1 MRFILVGNCK
11 NGSKKFTYC
20 KVFAFGAL
28 RFAEL
33 EIFES
38 SPKFVV
44 TNYLGVSMSAGA
56 YVLMAVLLLSGGFGI
71 YRKLSDGKLR
81 EEIVLPKQGLAEHLH
96 LHHDHAPQVTFL
108 QFSSQFCQPCR
119 VTTKILDEVTNSF
132 PDICHIELD
141 VVEHLDLVKT
151 YGINRTPTTLI
162 IDNEGTVHFRAV
174 GVPKKSEVVHAVAQ
188 LA

>member
-1 MRFILVGNCK
+1 M
-11 NGSKKFTYC
+11 
-20 KVFAFGAL
+20 
-28 RFAEL
+28 
-33 EIFES
+33 
-38 SPKFVV
+38 
-44 TNYLGVSMSAGA
+44 GVMMTAGA
-56 YVLMAVLLLSGGFGI
+56 YVLLAVLLLSGAFGI

-81 EEIVLPKQGLAEHLH
+81 EEMVLPKQGLAEHLH

-174 GVPKKSEVVHAVAQ
+174 GVPKKSEVAHAVAQ

>member
-1 MRFILVGNCK
+1 M
-11 NGSKKFTYC
+11 T
-20 KVFAFGAL
+20 
-28 RFAEL
+28 
-33 EIFES
+33 
-38 SPKFVV
+38 
-44 TNYLGVSMSAGA
+44 AGA
-56 YVLMAVLLLSGGFGI
+56 YVLLAVLLLSGAFGI

-81 EEIVLPKQGLAEHLH
+81 EEIVRPKQGLAEHLH

-119 VTTKILDEVTNSF
+119 VTTKVLDEVTNSF

-174 GVPKKSEVVHAVAQ
+174 GVPAARNWPRRSHTHNRVFHAALPHAPARRCARRSPLSQ
-188 LA
+188 CQNARACR